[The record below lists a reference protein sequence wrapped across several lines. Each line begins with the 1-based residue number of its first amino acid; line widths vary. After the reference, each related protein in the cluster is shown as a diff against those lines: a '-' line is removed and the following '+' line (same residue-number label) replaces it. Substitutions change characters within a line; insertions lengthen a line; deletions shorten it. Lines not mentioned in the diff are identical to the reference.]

1 MCSSHYRVVILVIA
15 LGVVHTCISI
25 SCITQGNL
33 TEMSQDHHCYL
44 KLCTLKR
51 LTLTVRSEHGSIWVR
66 LSHILF
72 YFICI
77 SYLYSCSR
85 LFGID
90 MSSGELTFHGDEVQ
104 QKEYRLS
111 VLASDSGDPPLHG
124 IALVTVTFDVGPAA
138 VTGGGGGGGVSV
150 VVPIILGILAGVLLI
165 IIIIMVLY
173 IYRQ

>member
-1 MCSSHYRVVILVIA
+1 
-15 LGVVHTCISI
+15 
-25 SCITQGNL
+25 
-33 TEMSQDHHCYL
+33 
-44 KLCTLKR
+44 
-51 LTLTVRSEHGSIWVR
+51 
-66 LSHILF
+66 
-72 YFICI
+72 
-77 SYLYSCSR
+77 
-85 LFGID
+85 
-90 MSSGELTFHGDEVQ
+90 MSSGELIFHGDEVQ

-124 IALVTVTFDVGPAA
+124 IALVTVTFDVEPAA